1 MNQENFGSQQIAAVC
16 RWHIGRKLESKP
28 EKLMGEF
35 GLWLAR
41 YLRYN
46 TRYRGF
52 SVFYDHENDQ
62 KSVGVF
68 TVKGFCGE
76 RVTTANRLTDI
87 DLIVVNEENEV
98 ILLLE
103 FEEIR
108 ASSKTLLSN
117 IFATL
122 LCDRFAVIKNGVHT
136 YFDVLSKTKLI
147 VAAVDASQFS
157 KRNYFE
163 HKVVPKLQQ
172 TITFNIKDIEFVFG
186 IDTKTSI
193 YNLKDK
199 MIEIFPEQF

>member
-1 MNQENFGSQQIAAVC
+1 M
-16 RWHIGRKLESKP
+16 ESKP
-28 EKLMGEF
+28 EKLTGEF

-46 TRYRGF
+46 TRYRGY
-52 SVFYDHENDQ
+52 SVFYDPMYDQ
-62 KSVGVF
+62 KSGDVS

-103 FEEIR
+103 FEEIG
-108 ASSKTLLSN
+108 ASSKTLLSD
-117 IFATL
+117 IFGTL
-122 LCDRFAVIKNGVHT
+122 LCDRFAVIKNGVHV
-136 YFDVLSKTKLI
+136 YFDVQSETKLI
-147 VAAVDASQFS
+147 VNAVDATQSI

-172 TITFNIKDIEFVFG
+172 TITFNIKHIEFVFG
-186 IDTKTSI
+186 IDAKTSI
-193 YNLKDK
+193 DNLKDK